1 MVVVGKKER
10 NQVKGFLIGIDGSV
24 HNSVHNSPL
33 FHGHASTPSL
43 GPTESTIH
51 FRKWQLQHMTSI
63 DKKFTKS
70 LIPGTADRGQ
80 SDSKV
85 PGGCDDQAYARLVS
99 PHFLICLRVTIPL
112 VQDASLSISRIPA
125 QLPTEP

>member
-1 MVVVGKKER
+1 MR
-10 NQVKGFLIGIDGSV
+10 DDN
-24 HNSVHNSPL
+24 VHNSPL
-33 FHGHASTPSL
+33 FHGHASTPSS

-51 FRKWQLQHMTSI
+51 FRKRQLRHVTSTEE
-63 DKKFTKS
+63 KFTKS

-85 PGGCDDQAYARLVS
+85 PGGCDDQAYASLVS
-99 PHFLICLRVTIPL
+99 HHFPICLRVTIPL